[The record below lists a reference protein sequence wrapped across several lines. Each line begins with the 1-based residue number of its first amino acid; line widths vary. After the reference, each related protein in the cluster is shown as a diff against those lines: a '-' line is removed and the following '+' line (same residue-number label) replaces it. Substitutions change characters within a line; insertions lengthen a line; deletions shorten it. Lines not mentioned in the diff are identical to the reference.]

1 MAELWDQE
9 LYISYN
15 LTFNKSRRWAP
26 RDRRAGSEGLKLK
39 MTLKVFC
46 WATFSQL
53 GGRVYRRLEAARPL
67 RGARVEVFFPA
78 NEHHIVSGET
88 WVHQSVMTRAIA
100 VWWSEKRLDQK
111 YVMSYNILV
120 GFWTLLH
127 TRAIPHHKRPHT
139 VAHNFSFF
147 ISFHVSDTVT
157 CSFLFAPVKVLTCH
171 RLGCDL
177 DVTRPP
183 GIVLDR
189 RGSSQQAALEIS
201 LSESGLDVLSILS
214 VCLHDF

>member
-39 MTLKVFC
+39 MTLKVFVEQL
-46 WATFSQL
+46 FSQL
-53 GGRVYRRLEAARPL
+53 GGGVYRRLEAARPL

-111 YVMSYNILV
+111 YVMSHSILMV
-120 GFWTLLH
+120 VFKH
-127 TRAIPHHKRPHT
+127 
-139 VAHNFSFF
+139 VFNFF
-147 ISFHVSDTVT
+147 IHLPYQTIQDHTEV
-157 CSFLFAPVKVLTCH
+157 CH
-171 RLGCDL
+171 TQL
-177 DVTRPP
+177 PFFNP
-183 GIVLDR
+183 
-189 RGSSQQAALEIS
+189 
-201 LSESGLDVLSILS
+201 
-214 VCLHDF
+214 F